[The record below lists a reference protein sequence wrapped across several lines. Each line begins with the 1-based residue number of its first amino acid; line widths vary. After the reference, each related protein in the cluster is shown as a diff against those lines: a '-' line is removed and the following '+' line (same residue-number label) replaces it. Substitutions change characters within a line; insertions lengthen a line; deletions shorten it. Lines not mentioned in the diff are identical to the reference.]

1 MKGGASRI
9 PVISKFVGSKY
20 SIRAKLI
27 IMYLLVA
34 TLPIIIISIISYT
47 LSFQAMQKSAV
58 DTFFTVADQ
67 LNNNIE
73 LLLLDSKNFLK
84 IAESEQ
90 VQNYLYRTTDEAT
103 KYKNALEVVN
113 LFKSYRSLF
122 DFTNYIANVVILN
135 RNGSHISEHRG
146 VYDLPVGIDELEI
159 VQEIQ
164 SQGDRISIIPAEK
177 HPYMTPESNQGYLSI
192 CSVIRKNITHEELGY
207 IIVNVQIETLHDM
220 VDTISISP
228 PGDFFI
234 VEDLDNFI
242 YPRTFAYEEGMLSS
256 SRIEQIRT
264 EQSGYFTESY
274 KGVDSFF
281 VFNTLGLTV
290 GKIIGRSDSRNLLAG
305 AITIRNTTFLL
316 LAVTMTLSILMYI
329 FISSRLTY
337 PIRNLK
343 QSMTL
348 VEQGDL
354 DLQITTV
361 TKDEI
366 GDLTHSFHTMVG
378 KIKNLLDITR
388 EEQMLSKKMEFRAL
402 QAQINP
408 HFLYNS
414 LESILWMAEAGKKED
429 IITITKSLSNFY
441 RISLSKGDYK
451 ISIRN
456 EIAHV
461 ENYLIIQKLRYRDIL
476 SYRIEVPQVL
486 YQYAIIKLVLQPIVE
501 NALYHGIKNRRDMG
515 SLLITGREEPDAIV
529 LEVSDNGMGM
539 DADQIQGIEQ
549 MLNIPIT
556 SNTLSTSYGL
566 RNIHQRLKLEYGE
579 GMGIFIK
586 SERLVGTVVSIRIAK
601 EPYLVQSSTH

>member
-20 SIRAKLI
+20 SIRTKLI

-281 VFNTLGLTV
+281 VFNTLGLT
-290 GKIIGRSDSRNLLAG
+290 GWKIIGRSDSRNLLAG

-316 LAVTMTLSILMYI
+316 LAVTMILSILMYI

-388 EEQMLSKKMEFRAL
+388 EEQMLSKKGQSL
-402 QAQINP
+402 
-408 HFLYNS
+408 FL
-414 LESILWMAEAGKKED
+414 WDWPK
-429 IITITKSLSNFY
+429 
-441 RISLSKGDYK
+441 LSKYRESRTSEDLK
-451 ISIRN
+451 M
-456 EIAHV
+456 IA
-461 ENYLIIQKLRYRDIL
+461 
-476 SYRIEVPQVL
+476 
-486 YQYAIIKLVLQPIVE
+486 
-501 NALYHGIKNRRDMG
+501 
-515 SLLITGREEPDAIV
+515 
-529 LEVSDNGMGM
+529 
-539 DADQIQGIEQ
+539 
-549 MLNIPIT
+549 
-556 SNTLSTSYGL
+556 
-566 RNIHQRLKLEYGE
+566 
-579 GMGIFIK
+579 
-586 SERLVGTVVSIRIAK
+586 
-601 EPYLVQSSTH
+601 